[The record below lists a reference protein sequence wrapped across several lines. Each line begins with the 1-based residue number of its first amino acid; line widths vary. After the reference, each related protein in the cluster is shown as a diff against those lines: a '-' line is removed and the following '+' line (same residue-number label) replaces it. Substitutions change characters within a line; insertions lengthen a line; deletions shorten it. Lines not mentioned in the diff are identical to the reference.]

1 MTSMGKTLAIVN
13 PAARNG
19 DGARGAAFLR
29 YAAGSIAAPFE
40 GIQIETTREAGHA
53 TALAAQASNFDCV
66 LAVGGDGVVHETL
79 AGLMRI
85 PREKRP
91 AFALIPCGNGN
102 DYARTLGMSFV
113 MEEALTQLSSAQRI
127 SADVGVCNG
136 EYFAETLS
144 FGLDAAIALGTYERR
159 RRTGREGTRLFVEE
173 GANQLVFHRDAYDFT
188 AIADGGT
195 SKQGSMHLFAVQV
208 GPTYGGGFRVCPNA
222 DATDGKL
229 DCCFAGGLGRVLCE
243 GSRPLMSTFTF
254 VLILGAAVLV
264 SSAINQVV
272 SGVATPL
279 IQIGIGVLLA
289 FAGLT
294 TSNFQ
299 VDPEL
304 FLVLFI
310 APLLYHEAR
319 NTDKV
324 ALWSNRAKVLSL
336 AVGLVV
342 VTILCIGFT
351 LHALE
356 PTIPLAAAFALG
368 AALGPTDAVAVASL
382 SKRVSLKRRQSIL
395 LSGESLINDAS
406 GVVSFQF
413 SIAAL
418 TTGTF
423 SLISATGAFL
433 VSFFG
438 GIAFGLVLAALLA
451 FLVSRVRDLGLEDT
465 TFHVLLE
472 VLTPFAVFLTAEHV
486 GVSGILAVVAAG
498 LSYSF
503 FNRDLGPSIARMK
516 IVSSSVWRVLSF
528 VLNGLVFVLLGIQLP
543 HAMMGMWEEKAIS
556 NGELFFLVLVISAIV
571 IGVRTLWFVGISYV
585 GRKQVAQAEQRNSG
599 GTPEQVRRVLRSIR
613 LVTPDS
619 LKESLALALAGP
631 KGAITLSIM
640 FTLPWS
646 LNAAPGVFS
655 QREFLI
661 FLACGVILVTL
672 LLANFA
678 LPALLPD
685 EQGEKN
691 YATDTDA
698 SIEVLRA
705 TIEELAARQTRENRR
720 ATQTVMAQYNDRIDR
735 IKQGTGEQ
743 DDDSVLRLEALE
755 WEQEYVLSAID
766 EERVSPVVGYRMLRR
781 IRQSKNLIQ
790 RDRDVLWLFGIIARR
805 AALVSRSITR
815 TLLDS
820 NVLSDGFEEERE
832 VRQLQ
837 AESLEYVVKNLRARL
852 DDPNYRTEHVSSLM
866 VQVQRDLRRVKRIG
880 RDIGTVA
887 RVEDKATEVRR
898 AGFLIELEHIQQM
911 YESGRINRHTAKHM
925 RENVHM
931 MQLELEDKV

>member
-1 MTSMGKTLAIVN
+1 
-13 PAARNG
+13 
-19 DGARGAAFLR
+19 
-29 YAAGSIAAPFE
+29 
-40 GIQIETTREAGHA
+40 
-53 TALAAQASNFDCV
+53 
-66 LAVGGDGVVHETL
+66 
-79 AGLMRI
+79 
-85 PREKRP
+85 
-91 AFALIPCGNGN
+91 
-102 DYARTLGMSFV
+102 
-113 MEEALTQLSSAQRI
+113 
-127 SADVGVCNG
+127 
-136 EYFAETLS
+136 
-144 FGLDAAIALGTYERR
+144 
-159 RRTGREGTRLFVEE
+159 
-173 GANQLVFHRDAYDFT
+173 
-188 AIADGGT
+188 
-195 SKQGSMHLFAVQV
+195 
-208 GPTYGGGFRVCPNA
+208 
-222 DATDGKL
+222 
-229 DCCFAGGLGRVLCE
+229 
-243 GSRPLMSTFTF
+243 MSTFTF

-351 LHALE
+351 LHTLE

-556 NGELFFLVLVISAIV
+556 NGELLFLVLVISAIV

-613 LVTPDS
+613 LVTLDS

-743 DDDSVLRLEALE
+743 DDDSALRLEALE

-898 AGFLIELEHIQQM
+898 AGFLIELEHIQLM

>member
-1 MTSMGKTLAIVN
+1 
-13 PAARNG
+13 
-19 DGARGAAFLR
+19 
-29 YAAGSIAAPFE
+29 
-40 GIQIETTREAGHA
+40 
-53 TALAAQASNFDCV
+53 
-66 LAVGGDGVVHETL
+66 
-79 AGLMRI
+79 
-85 PREKRP
+85 
-91 AFALIPCGNGN
+91 
-102 DYARTLGMSFV
+102 
-113 MEEALTQLSSAQRI
+113 
-127 SADVGVCNG
+127 
-136 EYFAETLS
+136 
-144 FGLDAAIALGTYERR
+144 
-159 RRTGREGTRLFVEE
+159 
-173 GANQLVFHRDAYDFT
+173 
-188 AIADGGT
+188 
-195 SKQGSMHLFAVQV
+195 
-208 GPTYGGGFRVCPNA
+208 
-222 DATDGKL
+222 
-229 DCCFAGGLGRVLCE
+229 
-243 GSRPLMSTFTF
+243 MSTFTF

-503 FNRDLGPSIARMK
+503 FNRDLGPIDRAHENRVIERVARA
-516 IVSSSVWRVLSF
+516 F
-528 VLNGLVFVLLGIQLP
+528 VRAQRF
-543 HAMMGMWEEKAIS
+543 
-556 NGELFFLVLVISAIV
+556 
-571 IGVRTLWFVGISYV
+571 GVRAFGNSTSTRHDGHVG
-585 GRKQVAQAEQRNSG
+585 GKGHKQ
-599 GTPEQVRRVLRSIR
+599 RRTVF
-613 LVTPDS
+613 PC
-619 LKESLALALAGP
+619 AGDFRHRDWR
-631 KGAITLSIM
+631 AH
-640 FTLPWS
+640 
-646 LNAAPGVFS
+646 VVV
-655 QREFLI
+655 
-661 FLACGVILVTL
+661 CG
-672 LLANFA
+672 
-678 LPALLPD
+678 
-685 EQGEKN
+685 
-691 YATDTDA
+691 
-698 SIEVLRA
+698 
-705 TIEELAARQTRENRR
+705 
-720 ATQTVMAQYNDRIDR
+720 
-735 IKQGTGEQ
+735 
-743 DDDSVLRLEALE
+743 
-755 WEQEYVLSAID
+755 
-766 EERVSPVVGYRMLRR
+766 
-781 IRQSKNLIQ
+781 
-790 RDRDVLWLFGIIARR
+790 
-805 AALVSRSITR
+805 
-815 TLLDS
+815 
-820 NVLSDGFEEERE
+820 
-832 VRQLQ
+832 
-837 AESLEYVVKNLRARL
+837 
-852 DDPNYRTEHVSSLM
+852 H
-866 VQVQRDLRRVKRIG
+866 
-880 RDIGTVA
+880 
-887 RVEDKATEVRR
+887 
-898 AGFLIELEHIQQM
+898 
-911 YESGRINRHTAKHM
+911 
-925 RENVHM
+925 
-931 MQLELEDKV
+931 

>member
-1 MTSMGKTLAIVN
+1 
-13 PAARNG
+13 
-19 DGARGAAFLR
+19 
-29 YAAGSIAAPFE
+29 
-40 GIQIETTREAGHA
+40 
-53 TALAAQASNFDCV
+53 
-66 LAVGGDGVVHETL
+66 
-79 AGLMRI
+79 
-85 PREKRP
+85 
-91 AFALIPCGNGN
+91 
-102 DYARTLGMSFV
+102 
-113 MEEALTQLSSAQRI
+113 
-127 SADVGVCNG
+127 
-136 EYFAETLS
+136 
-144 FGLDAAIALGTYERR
+144 
-159 RRTGREGTRLFVEE
+159 
-173 GANQLVFHRDAYDFT
+173 
-188 AIADGGT
+188 
-195 SKQGSMHLFAVQV
+195 
-208 GPTYGGGFRVCPNA
+208 
-222 DATDGKL
+222 
-229 DCCFAGGLGRVLCE
+229 
-243 GSRPLMSTFTF
+243 MSTFTF

-528 VLNGLVFVLLGIQLP
+528 VLNGLVFVLWESTSARHDG
-543 HAMMGMWEEKAIS
+543 HVEEKAIS

-685 EQGEKN
+685 GQGEKN

>member
-1 MTSMGKTLAIVN
+1 
-13 PAARNG
+13 
-19 DGARGAAFLR
+19 
-29 YAAGSIAAPFE
+29 
-40 GIQIETTREAGHA
+40 
-53 TALAAQASNFDCV
+53 
-66 LAVGGDGVVHETL
+66 
-79 AGLMRI
+79 
-85 PREKRP
+85 
-91 AFALIPCGNGN
+91 
-102 DYARTLGMSFV
+102 
-113 MEEALTQLSSAQRI
+113 
-127 SADVGVCNG
+127 
-136 EYFAETLS
+136 
-144 FGLDAAIALGTYERR
+144 
-159 RRTGREGTRLFVEE
+159 
-173 GANQLVFHRDAYDFT
+173 
-188 AIADGGT
+188 
-195 SKQGSMHLFAVQV
+195 
-208 GPTYGGGFRVCPNA
+208 
-222 DATDGKL
+222 
-229 DCCFAGGLGRVLCE
+229 
-243 GSRPLMSTFTF
+243 MSTFTF
-254 VLILGAAVLV
+254 ALILGAAVLV

-351 LHALE
+351 LHTLE

-438 GIAFGLVLAALLA
+438 GIAFGLVLAALLS

-543 HAMMGMWEEKAIS
+543 HAMMGMWEEKAIG

-613 LVTPDS
+613 LVTLDS

-698 SIEVLRA
+698 
-705 TIEELAARQTRENRR
+705 
-720 ATQTVMAQYNDRIDR
+720 
-735 IKQGTGEQ
+735 
-743 DDDSVLRLEALE
+743 
-755 WEQEYVLSAID
+755 
-766 EERVSPVVGYRMLRR
+766 
-781 IRQSKNLIQ
+781 
-790 RDRDVLWLFGIIARR
+790 
-805 AALVSRSITR
+805 
-815 TLLDS
+815 
-820 NVLSDGFEEERE
+820 
-832 VRQLQ
+832 
-837 AESLEYVVKNLRARL
+837 
-852 DDPNYRTEHVSSLM
+852 
-866 VQVQRDLRRVKRIG
+866 
-880 RDIGTVA
+880 
-887 RVEDKATEVRR
+887 
-898 AGFLIELEHIQQM
+898 
-911 YESGRINRHTAKHM
+911 
-925 RENVHM
+925 
-931 MQLELEDKV
+931 

>member
-1 MTSMGKTLAIVN
+1 
-13 PAARNG
+13 
-19 DGARGAAFLR
+19 
-29 YAAGSIAAPFE
+29 
-40 GIQIETTREAGHA
+40 
-53 TALAAQASNFDCV
+53 
-66 LAVGGDGVVHETL
+66 
-79 AGLMRI
+79 
-85 PREKRP
+85 
-91 AFALIPCGNGN
+91 
-102 DYARTLGMSFV
+102 
-113 MEEALTQLSSAQRI
+113 
-127 SADVGVCNG
+127 
-136 EYFAETLS
+136 
-144 FGLDAAIALGTYERR
+144 
-159 RRTGREGTRLFVEE
+159 
-173 GANQLVFHRDAYDFT
+173 
-188 AIADGGT
+188 
-195 SKQGSMHLFAVQV
+195 
-208 GPTYGGGFRVCPNA
+208 
-222 DATDGKL
+222 
-229 DCCFAGGLGRVLCE
+229 
-243 GSRPLMSTFTF
+243 MSTFTF

-368 AALGPTDAVAVASL
+368 AALGPTDAVAVTSL

-571 IGVRTLWFVGISYV
+571 IGVRTLWF
-585 GRKQVAQAEQRNSG
+585 
-599 GTPEQVRRVLRSIR
+599 
-613 LVTPDS
+613 
-619 LKESLALALAGP
+619 AG
-631 KGAITLSIM
+631 
-640 FTLPWS
+640 
-646 LNAAPGVFS
+646 
-655 QREFLI
+655 
-661 FLACGVILVTL
+661 
-672 LLANFA
+672 
-678 LPALLPD
+678 
-685 EQGEKN
+685 
-691 YATDTDA
+691 
-698 SIEVLRA
+698 
-705 TIEELAARQTRENRR
+705 
-720 ATQTVMAQYNDRIDR
+720 
-735 IKQGTGEQ
+735 
-743 DDDSVLRLEALE
+743 
-755 WEQEYVLSAID
+755 
-766 EERVSPVVGYRMLRR
+766 
-781 IRQSKNLIQ
+781 
-790 RDRDVLWLFGIIARR
+790 
-805 AALVSRSITR
+805 
-815 TLLDS
+815 
-820 NVLSDGFEEERE
+820 
-832 VRQLQ
+832 
-837 AESLEYVVKNLRARL
+837 
-852 DDPNYRTEHVSSLM
+852 H
-866 VQVQRDLRRVKRIG
+866 
-880 RDIGTVA
+880 
-887 RVEDKATEVRR
+887 
-898 AGFLIELEHIQQM
+898 
-911 YESGRINRHTAKHM
+911 
-925 RENVHM
+925 
-931 MQLELEDKV
+931 